1 MPETRKRHVPSSS
14 GSTSPTHKSV
24 SSSGP
29 NKDEASRSF
38 SHTLGLLIIFISLS
52 CVTTLFLL
60 PSPIEPI
67 EYSLPL
73 PPEFIGPLAENKL
86 LAKADK
92 LFLDR
97 LRGPESITVHNGKLF
112 TGTADGKIL
121 EINGDDIRV
130 VATLG
135 KPPCG
140 KFDDEPTC
148 GRPLGMR
155 FDKDGSLVVVDAYL
169 GLFRVNVETG
179 KFVQLYSPETLV
191 DGEQAAFLNDL
202 DIDSD
207 GTVYFTDS
215 STNWGRRY
223 NRYAAMEAKK
233 NGRLLAYNPNTKQT
247 EVILKNMSFP
257 NGVQLSPEKD
267 FILIAELCTCKIL
280 QYSINTLLCENSVF
294 VNSLFCDL
302 NGIKCYL
309 CYVP

>member
-14 GSTSPTHKSV
+14 GSTSTHKSV

-29 NKDEASRSF
+29 NKDEASSRSF

-52 CVTTLFLL
+52 CVTTLCLL

-73 PPEFIGPLAENKL
+73 PPQFIGPLAENKL

-97 LRGPESITVHNGKLF
+97 LHGPESITVHNGKLF

-179 KFVQLYSPETLV
+179 YWHTTPIQ
-191 DGEQAAFLNDL
+191 
-202 DIDSD
+202 
-207 GTVYFTDS
+207 
-215 STNWGRRY
+215 
-223 NRYAAMEAKK
+223 NRQK
-233 NGRLLAYNPNTKQT
+233 
-247 EVILKNMSFP
+247 
-257 NGVQLSPEKD
+257 
-267 FILIAELCTCKIL
+267 
-280 QYSINTLLCENSVF
+280 
-294 VNSLFCDL
+294 
-302 NGIKCYL
+302 
-309 CYVP
+309 

>member
-14 GSTSPTHKSV
+14 GSTSTHKSV

-29 NKDEASRSF
+29 NKDEASSRSF

-52 CVTTLFLL
+52 CVTTLCLL

-73 PPEFIGPLAENKL
+73 PPQFIGPLAENKL

-97 LRGPESITVHNGKLF
+97 LHGPESITVHN
-112 TGTADGKIL
+112 
-121 EINGDDIRV
+121 
-130 VATLG
+130 
-135 KPPCG
+135 G